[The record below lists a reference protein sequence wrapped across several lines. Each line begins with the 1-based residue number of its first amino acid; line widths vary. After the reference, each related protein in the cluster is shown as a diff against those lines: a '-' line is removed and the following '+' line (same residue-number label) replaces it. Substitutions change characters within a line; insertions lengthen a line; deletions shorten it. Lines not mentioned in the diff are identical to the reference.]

1 LCEYF
6 PDVFRF
12 LDQVASVIT
21 SESLFAYPEMR
32 VTQGESMIGS
42 KEIQTD
48 RNIKIIGEVPN
59 RIMAAIV
66 AKCIISPKCDVVSEA
81 CKID

>member
-1 LCEYF
+1 
-6 PDVFRF
+6 
-12 LDQVASVIT
+12 
-21 SESLFAYPEMR
+21 M
-32 VTQGESMIGS
+32 MGS

-48 RNIKIIGEVPN
+48 RNIKIIGEIPN